1 MKKNNK
7 VSPVNNKTSSSVF
20 LQKIFIYF
28 WVTSLLGHYLEVVWI
43 YINHIT
49 VGATLWKTTIPTITP
64 LAAPYGFGM
73 VAVIL
78 LVIPLIER
86 YKLHPLSVF
95 VLNAL
100 VTGVIE
106 YLCAFVL
113 VLATG
118 RNRYWDY
125 SNEFLNINGYVCL
138 KSAILFGIGATLF
151 VYYIYPTLEKTVNGL
166 QKKQFNAIFWL
177 LFSSYSIDLLALS
190 ASGKFF

>member
-1 MKKNNK
+1 MEKNNK
-7 VSPVNNKTSSSVF
+7 VLPANNEMPSLVF
-20 LQKIFIYF
+20 FKKIFIYF
-28 WVTSLLGHYLEVVWI
+28 WITSLLGHYLEVVWI
-43 YINHIT
+43 YIMHVT
-49 VGATLWKTTIPTITP
+49 VDATLWKTTIPTITP

-78 LVIPLIER
+78 LVIPLIEK

-106 YLCAFVL
+106 YLCALVL
-113 VLATG
+113 VIATG

-151 VYYIYPTLEKTVNGL
+151 VYFIYPMLDKIVSGL
-166 QKKQFNAIFWL
+166 RKKQFNAVFWL
-177 LFSSYSIDLLALS
+177 LFGSYSIDLSILL
-190 ASGKFF
+190 ASGRFF

>member
-7 VSPVNNKTSSSVF
+7 MLSDNNEKLLIS
-20 LQKIFIYF
+20 LKKIFLYF
-28 WVTSLLGHYLEVVWI
+28 WITSLLGHYLEVIWI
-43 YINHIT
+43 YIMHVT
-49 VGATLWKTTIPTITP
+49 VDATLWKTTIPTITP

-78 LVIPLIER
+78 LVIPLIKK
-86 YKLHPLSVF
+86 YKLHPLGVF

-151 VYYIYPTLEKTVNGL
+151 VYFVYPTLDKAVNGL
-166 QKKQFNAIFWL
+166 RKRQFDAVFWL
-177 LFSSYSIDLLALS
+177 LFGSYIIDLSILL